1 MRTLAILLFGWFF
14 SSPGMAQMAPPPL
27 DYVAVPESFKLP
39 AGANFGGTSGIAINP
54 KGHLFVLHRGPMPL
68 MEFDADG
75 NFIRGWGDGLF
86 DRPHGLRTD
95 PQGNIWATDVASH
108 VVYKF
113 NPSGRLEM
121 VLGVKGRPGEMH
133 DFGHLRLFN
142 EPNEAVVGPSGD
154 IFVLQGHGK
163 GPSQVLKFDKDGNFI
178 KTWGKKGKGPGEF
191 DIPHSLVFD
200 AKGLLYIADRSNQ
213 RIQVFDG
220 DGNYIREWSHPG
232 TPCGLFMTSDQHTLA
247 GARPHRPDYE
257 ARSQRQGAGHDRRL
271 RARQDARQVRRGALH
286 RGQPARRSVRRRYTE
301 LARAE
306 VCEEIAVVRRTDM
319 RTLYSRL
326 NPFFRTNAP
335 KSARCGTPYCR
346 ALSSDQP

>member
-1 MRTLAILLFGWFF
+1 MPFGRVKGARMRTLAILLFGWFF

-220 DGNYIREWSHPG
+220 DGNYVRESSHPG
-232 TPCGLFMTSDQHTLA
+232 TPCGLFMAPDQHIWLAHGHTGQIMKLDLNGKVLGMIA
-247 GARPHRPDYE
+247 GAGQGKTLGKYGE
-257 ARSQRQGAGHDRRL
+257 AH
-271 RARQDARQVRRGALH
+271 
-286 RGQPARRSVRRRYTE
+286 Y
-301 LARAE
+301 
-306 VCEEIAVVRRTDM
+306 IAV
-319 RTLYSRL
+319 
-326 NPFFRTNAP
+326 
-335 KSARCGTPYCR
+335 SARDEVFVADTLNWRVQKYVR
-346 ALSSDQP
+346 K